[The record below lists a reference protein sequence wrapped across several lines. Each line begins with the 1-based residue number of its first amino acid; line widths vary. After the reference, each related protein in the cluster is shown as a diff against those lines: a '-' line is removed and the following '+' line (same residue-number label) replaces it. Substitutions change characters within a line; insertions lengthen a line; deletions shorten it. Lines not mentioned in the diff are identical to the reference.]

1 MRQAAY
7 LSLVLAAVAAGCTAD
22 VQTTDDSVK
31 LEAEVPK
38 IEVKGT
44 PDLDPKT
51 DSDVDVDTPKPG
63 DK

>member
-1 MRQAAY
+1 MRK
-7 LSLVLAAVAAGCTAD
+7 LTSLTLVLAAVAAGCTAD
-22 VQTTDDSVK
+22 VQTTNDSVK

-44 PDLDPKT
+44 PDLNPKT
-51 DSDVDVDTPKPG
+51 DHDVDVDTPKPG